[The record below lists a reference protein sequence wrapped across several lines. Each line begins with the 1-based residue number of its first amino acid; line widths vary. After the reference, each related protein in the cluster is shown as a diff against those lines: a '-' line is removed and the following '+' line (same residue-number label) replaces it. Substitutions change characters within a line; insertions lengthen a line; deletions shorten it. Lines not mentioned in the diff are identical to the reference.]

1 MSGELHTDVEPEE
14 APPSSPW
21 LGRER
26 LAGLSLI
33 GVGALALWASADL
46 PFASEFGVSSGL
58 VPRLLSLII
67 LGLGALQVYF
77 SWSNPGPSTGS
88 RRIDTMLLWRP
99 RSSSSPSPSAA
110 TSRAN
115 PCPEPPLVA
124 TPLAVI
130 VSGLAAK
137 NSKLSELLLFAAVL
151 TVFCIGLFGYVL
163 GLSLPVVPAD
173 RRLRRGTPSPTS
185 PLALSSP

>member
-33 GVGALALWASADL
+33 GLGALALWASADL

-58 VPRLLSLII
+58 VPRLLSLLIFG
-67 LGLGALQVYF
+67 LGLLQLYF
-77 SWSNPGPSTGS
+77 SWSEPGPSTGS
-88 RRIDTMLLWRP
+88 WRIHTMLP
-99 RSSSSPSPSAA
+99 VVAA
-110 TSRAN
+110 VVLFAVTIRGYEFG
-115 PCPEPPLVA
+115 PVHIPELGLLVA
-124 TPLAVI
+124 TPLAVV

-137 NSKLSELLLFAAVL
+137 DSKLLELLVFAAVL
-151 TVFCIGLFGYVL
+151 TAFCIGLFRYAL
-163 GLSLPVVPAD
+163 GLSLPVAPW
-173 RRLRRGTPSPTS
+173 LIGY
-185 PLALSSP
+185 

>member
-14 APPSSPW
+14 VPPSSPW

-33 GVGALALWASADL
+33 GLGALALWASSDL

-67 LGLGALQVYF
+67 LGLGAFQLYL
-77 SWSNPGPSTGS
+77 SWSNPGPSTGNW
-88 RRIDTMLLWRP
+88 RIHTMLP
-99 RSSSSPSPSAA
+99 VVAA
-110 TSRAN
+110 IVLFAVTIRGYEFG
-115 PCPEPPLVA
+115 PIHIPELGLLVA

-137 NSKLSELLLFAAVL
+137 DSKLPELLIFAAVL
-151 TVFCIGLFGYVL
+151 TIFCIGLFRYAL
-163 GLSLPVVPAD
+163 GLSLPVAPW
-173 RRLRRGTPSPTS
+173 LIGY
-185 PLALSSP
+185 